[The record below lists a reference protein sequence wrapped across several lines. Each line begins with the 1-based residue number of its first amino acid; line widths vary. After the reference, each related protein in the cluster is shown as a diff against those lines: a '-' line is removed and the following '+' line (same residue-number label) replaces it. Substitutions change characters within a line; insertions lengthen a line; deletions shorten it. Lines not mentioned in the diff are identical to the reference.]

1 MEARYTSV
9 MRSTRSGNYYN
20 VPLAPEVLGQAEL
33 SPQLAQADALVEE
46 SAAAAWGTST
56 VRRMATPLGK
66 VDLNASLEIPIEMAG
81 GRQRFRPAFA
91 FDVNTLVSTLHRS
104 ASDSSLASSFGSSKG
119 ASSSFGPRET
129 VIMSVEPTQ
138 PRRGRRG
145 AMSGEPDIY
154 ASRVQNAGNENSIIA
169 YSINKKK
176 QRKLAAAALAASALN
191 KSAPSLEYVGV
202 ESSAGYLPQYI
213 VPQYRQ
219 QPAAPPSTP
228 VAPPPPPPPPVTRN
242 REPSIYTESFAF

>member
-20 VPLAPEVLGQAEL
+20 VPLAPEALGQAEL
-33 SPQLAQADALVEE
+33 SPQLALAQADVVVEE

-104 ASDSSLASSFGSSKG
+104 ASDSSLASSFGSSRG

-154 ASRVQNAGNENSIIA
+154 ASRVQAAGNENSIIA

-202 ESSAGYLPQYI
+202 ESSTGYLPQYI
-213 VPQYRQ
+213 VPQYQQ

-228 VAPPPPPPPPVTRN
+228 VAPPPPVTRN

>member
-1 MEARYTSV
+1 MEPRYTSV

-20 VPLAPEVLGQAEL
+20 VPLSPELMGQAEL
-33 SPQLAQADALVEE
+33 SPQLASAADTVVEE

-104 ASDSSLASSFGSSKG
+104 SSDSSLASSFGSSRG
-119 ASSSFGPRET
+119 ANASFGPRET
-129 VIMSVEPTQ
+129 VIMSVEPAQ

-145 AMSGEPDIY
+145 AMSGEPDLY
-154 ASRVQNAGNENSIIA
+154 RSRVQNTGPENSIIA
-169 YSINKKK
+169 YSLNKKK
-176 QRKLAAAALAASALN
+176 QRKLAAAALAASAIN
-191 KSAPSLEYVGV
+191 KNAPNLEYVGV
-202 ESSAGYLPQYI
+202 ESTAGYSPQYI
-213 VPQYRQ
+213 VPQYH
-219 QPAAPPSTP
+219 QPAAPPTP
-228 VAPPPPPPPPVTRN
+228 GPPPPVTRN